1 MNNSEENLRVL
12 LVEDNPAH
20 AALVKRSFEEN
31 GILADLTHLADGEAA
46 LDYLFRRGPY
56 ADAAYLMPH
65 LILLDLRLPRVDG
78 MEVLEA
84 VKSDT
89 ALRSIPV
96 VVLTTS
102 AAERDVEKAY
112 SHYANS
118 YVVKPLGISKFQQL
132 IKEVKSYWSHS
143 NTPPPQQKDDD
154 LSNQ

>member
-1 MNNSEENLRVL
+1 MNDSESNLQVL

-31 GILADLTHLADGEAA
+31 GIQADLTHLVDGEAA
-46 LDYLFRRGPY
+46 MDYLFRRGPY
-56 ADAAYLMPH
+56 AEATYPMPH

-78 MEVLEA
+78 MDVLKA
-84 VKSDT
+84 VKADE
-89 ALRSIPV
+89 ALRGIPV

-118 YVVKPLGISKFQQL
+118 YVVKPLGFSKFQQL
-132 IKEVKSYWSHS
+132 IKEVKNYWSHHNTLPPRPQDGQS
-143 NTPPPQQKDDD
+143 ND
-154 LSNQ
+154 